1 MTTTQGEA
9 LVLGL
14 RDYGEGHRLARLFT
28 REEGL
33 VRAFAPAAR
42 KSRKRYGGLLEPMAH
57 LEVMLTRRPGRDLPS
72 LDEARALG
80 LRLELRKHLERILL
94 GTYFV
99 ELAGMVIR
107 EGQPQ
112 EPLFELLLA
121 ALDGLDSALAL
132 GGVHSPWGRIAM
144 EHAVL
149 TAFGAAPHLEACA
162 TCGREPVEEYSR
174 FSVHE
179 GGLRCGVCQP
189 SWQPGDRPIHRRTRQ
204 ALLALAG
211 AGLSP
216 QIFERALAL
225 PAEDHEALDEARLAM
240 GDTLDALLGRAPKSR
255 ALLDTEI

>member
-1 MTTTQGEA
+1 MTTTRGEA

-14 RDYGEGHRLARLFT
+14 SDYGEGHRLARLFT

-42 KSRKRYGGLLEPMAH
+42 KSRKRYGGVLEPMAH
-57 LEVMLTRRPGRDLPS
+57 LEVMITRRPGRDLPS

-80 LRLELRKHLERILL
+80 LRLELRKHLKRILL

-99 ELAGMVIR
+99 ELVGMVIR

-112 EPLFELLLA
+112 EQLFDLLLA
-121 ALDGLDSALAL
+121 ALGGLDSTLAD
-132 GGVHSPWGRIAM
+132 GGVHSPWGRVAM

-149 TAFGAAPHLEACA
+149 DAFGAAPHLEACA
-162 TCGREPVEEYSR
+162 TCGRAPVEEQSRYS
-174 FSVHE
+174 VNE

-189 SWQPGDRPIHRRTRQ
+189 SWQPGDRALHRRTLQ

-211 AGLSP
+211 AGVSAE
-216 QIFERALAL
+216 IFDRAAAL
-225 PAEDHEALDEARLAM
+225 PGDDLEAVNEASLAM

-255 ALLDTEI
+255 ALLDAES